1 MSLMVRTEKFF
12 CLTLAFLLVLLL
24 FAFSVVAPPPPPPP
38 TPPPPSGIS
47 VTETGQMVETG
58 ASPGQEFASGSE
70 VGVPTGS
77 APQTVEGKLALL
89 EKQVVALREK
99 SDYSLPV
106 LVLFLLNIVTLIL
119 VLYILLKPQKT
130 VPESYK

>member
-1 MSLMVRTEKFF
+1 MSRMVRKKTFF
-12 CLTLAFLLVLLL
+12 CLTSAFLLVLLL

-38 TPPPPSGIS
+38 TPPPPSDAS
-47 VTETGQMVETG
+47 VPETGQTGDLG
-58 ASPGQEFASGSE
+58 ASYGQEFVSSPGASVVSN
-70 VGVPTGS
+70 V
-77 APQTVEGKLALL
+77 PQTVEGKLALL
-89 EKQVVALREK
+89 EKQVAALQKK

-130 VPESYK
+130 VSENYK